1 MLISVLLIE
10 KCAANW
16 NCGGWAIVILFGLN
30 LLKAWTEPSLV
41 LSANLRY

>member
-16 NCGGWAIVILFGLN
+16 NCGGWAIVILFGLI
-30 LLKAWTEPSLV
+30 LIEGVDRAFFGFIC
-41 LSANLRY
+41 